1 MKYIENKLGRQL
13 LVILV
18 VVFDIIIVTVAF
30 FLPRMLRPIYETGI
44 YNTLKSPID
53 LVDKSIPNNN
63 ISRDVA
69 YLYVED
75 DKVYTSKNYDN
86 IVNMSEYGVLRKIN
100 KEFGNFEYKGKTY
113 YYYTDRSDNILKVAI
128 TNETYL
134 SKVKSDFLVSVITIF
149 LIAFALIAIIM
160 FLWSMILVKKIAKLK
175 AKIDNIDN
183 ENFNHNINFKSDDE
197 IKALS
202 NSIEDMRLSLK
213 EQEEY
218 KNSMYQNISH
228 DFKTPLTVI
237 KSYVEAVEDGVE
249 DKDKAL
255 AVIKEQTDKLEKKVY
270 SLLYLNKLEYLK
282 ETKKD
287 TYKDDVDIKEVITS
301 SVEKFKHQRNDVTFT
316 VKMDESKFTGTF
328 DLWETIIDNIL
339 NNFIRYAKKEIRIT
353 VKGNKITLFNDGPNI
368 DENLKED
375 LFNPFRKGIKG
386 QFGLGLSIVKKTLIL
401 LNYDISIENNK
412 NGVSFVIKR
421 VKK

>member
-13 LVILV
+13 LLILISI
-18 VVFDIIIVTVAF
+18 FFIVLITIVF
-30 FLPRMLRPIYETGI
+30 FLPRLLSPIYESGI

-53 LVDKSIPNNN
+53 LVDSSLPGND

-69 YLYVED
+69 YLYIENGEI
-75 DKVYTSKNYDN
+75 YTSKNYSK
-86 IVNMSEYGVLRKIN
+86 IVDVYEEDLLQYLK
-100 KEFGNFEYKGKTY
+100 KEFGNFEYKDKTY
-113 YYYTDRSDNILKVAI
+113 YYYTFKENDTLKVAV

-134 SKVKSDFLVSVITIF
+134 SKIKNDFLVSVVTIF
-149 LIAFALIAIIM
+149 LIVFALIALII
-160 FLWSMILVKKIAKLK
+160 FVWSSILVRKIARLK
-175 AKIDNIDN
+175 EKIDNIDN
-183 ENFNHNINFKSDDE
+183 DNFNHNISFKTDDE
-197 IKALS
+197 IKSLS
-202 NSIEDMRLSLK
+202 NAIEDMRLNLK

-218 KNSMYQNISH
+218 KNNMYQNISH

-255 AVIKEQTDKLEKKVY
+255 EVIKEQTDKLEKKVY

-282 ETKKD
+282 EKKQD
-287 TYKDDVDIKEVITS
+287 TYNVIDIKEVINS
-301 SVEKFKHQRNDVTFT
+301 SVDKFKHQREDITFT
-316 VKMDESKFTGTF
+316 VKMDDSKFTGTF

-339 NNFIRYAKKEIRIT
+339 NNFMRYAKKEIKVT
-353 VKGNKITLFNDGPNI
+353 VKGNRIILFNDGPNI
-368 DENLKED
+368 DEKLKED
-375 LFNPFRKGIKG
+375 LFNPFKKGIKG
-386 QFGLGLSIVKKTLIL
+386 QFGLGLSIVKKTLNL
-401 LNYDISIENNK
+401 LNYDITIENNK

>member
-1 MKYIENKLGRQL
+1 
-13 LVILV
+13 
-18 VVFDIIIVTVAF
+18 
-30 FLPRMLRPIYETGI
+30 
-44 YNTLKSPID
+44 
-53 LVDKSIPNNN
+53 
-63 ISRDVA
+63 
-69 YLYVED
+69 
-75 DKVYTSKNYDN
+75 
-86 IVNMSEYGVLRKIN
+86 
-100 KEFGNFEYKGKTY
+100 
-113 YYYTDRSDNILKVAI
+113 
-128 TNETYL
+128 
-134 SKVKSDFLVSVITIF
+134 
-149 LIAFALIAIIM
+149 
-160 FLWSMILVKKIAKLK
+160 
-175 AKIDNIDN
+175 
-183 ENFNHNINFKSDDE
+183 
-197 IKALS
+197 
-202 NSIEDMRLSLK
+202 MRLSLK

-339 NNFIRYAKKEIRIT
+339 NNFMRYAKKEIRIT